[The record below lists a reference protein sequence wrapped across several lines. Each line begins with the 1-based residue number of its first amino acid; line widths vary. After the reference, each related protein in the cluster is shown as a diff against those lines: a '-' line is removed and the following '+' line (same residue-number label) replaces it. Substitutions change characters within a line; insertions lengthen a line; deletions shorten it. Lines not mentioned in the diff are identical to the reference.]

1 MNKLTIP
8 TILVATVMV
17 AGIFAFMPVEQ
28 ASTVHTTLGQLN
40 VGSNTDVDTSVAA
53 GLVVVA
59 TSTTI
64 KQGTVCLTY
73 TDNVGGVDTPD
84 LLVSYDATDTDT
96 GIANVDIRGDN
107 CIDFAGF
114 GLNLDAVTTD
124 AADDLDF
131 TFGFQEVTP

>member
-8 TILVATVMV
+8 AILVATVMV

-40 VGSNTDVDTSVAA
+40 VGSNTDVATNVAA

-59 TSTTI
+59 TSATI

-73 TDNVGGVDTPD
+73 TDPGANDDPD
-84 LLVSYDATDTDT
+84 LVVSYDATDTDT
-96 GIANVDIRGDN
+96 GSISADITGDN
-107 CIDFAGF
+107 CFDFAGF
-114 GLNLDAVTTD
+114 GLNLDATTTD

-131 TFGFQEVTP
+131 TFGYQEVTP